1 MALKTAAQF
10 AKQTFDRRKRDGVE
24 KPTKGKTDLS
34 FAAHLAMKTLKEPA
48 IPYSLSKSTWKVK
61 P

>member
-24 KPTKGKTDLS
+24 RPAKGKTDLS
-34 FAAHLAMKTLKEPA
+34 FAAHLAMKTMKTPE
-48 IPYSLSKSTWKVK
+48 IPFSQFTRKVK